1 MSTYKVLKDFPGKK
15 RMFKAGEIVER
26 PANHPRTEL
35 LLQEGY
41 IESPYGV
48 TVDAWEREG
57 IVSKLANILIAPED
71 YAEGDRKHFTWDEA
85 MKIEKKLPAG
95 WRLPTRRELVL
106 ICEELAC
113 DKSGRLSPD
122 LLENR
127 LKFEKN
133 GFTAGD
139 ALDGSSF
146 PYNVGSGGYYWSS
159 TAANANNAYNLNFN
173 SGGSYPADSNA
184 RYNGFSVR
192 CVKDL
197 EGEDGKG

>member
-41 IESPYGV
+41 IESPYGA
-48 TVDAWEREG
+48 TVDAWEKGG

-95 WRLPTRRELVL
+95 WRLPTRRELAL
-106 ICEELAC
+106 ICEEFAC
-113 DKSGRLSPD
+113 DKNGRLSPD

-127 LKFEKN
+127 LKFKKN

-139 ALDGSSF
+139 AFDDSSSLYAAGS
-146 PYNVGSGGYYWSS
+146 NGYYWSS
-159 TAANANNAYNLNFN
+159 TANASSSAYYLSFA
-173 SGGSYPADSNA
+173 SGGIYPANYSNK
-184 RYNGFSVR
+184 YLGHSVR

-197 EGEDGKG
+197 EGEDDER

>member
-71 YAEGDRKHFTWDEA
+71 YAEGNKKHFTWDEA
-85 MKIEKKLPAG
+85 MKIEGRLPAG
-95 WRLPTRRELVL
+95 WRLPTRRELAL
-106 ICEELAC
+106 ICEEFAC
-113 DKSGRLSPD
+113 DKNGRLSPD

-127 LKFEKN
+127 LKFKKN

-139 ALDGSSF
+139 AFDDSSSLYAAGS
-146 PYNVGSGGYYWSS
+146 NGRYWSS
-159 TAANANNAYNLNFN
+159 TANYSYYAYYLNFN
-173 SGGSYPADSNA
+173 SGGIFPA
-184 RYNGFSVR
+184 YNYSKYYGYSVR

-197 EGEDGKG
+197 RG